1 MKMYRLVLGSNLIEE
16 HEIVKVTDSS
26 VTRISKWG
34 TKVNERKISN
44 FVSWHET
51 PEQAIGAFQKQLE
64 MEIGVLKNR
73 LEYKQA
79 TLNDFL
85 VKYSDFNNITKS

>member
-16 HEIVKVTDSS
+16 HEIVKITNSS
-26 VTRISKWG
+26 VTRISKWR

-51 PEQAIGAFQKQLE
+51 PDQAIEAFQKQLE
-64 MEIGVLKNR
+64 MEILALKNR
-73 LEYKQA
+73 MEYKQA
-79 TLNDFL
+79 ALNDFL
-85 VKYSDFNNITKS
+85 VKYSDHNNITKS